1 MNMSDL
7 INQLKGPYFSFL
19 VANKDEYW
27 ERRGRVQRITGIKAE
42 YFHHPEALK
51 VPDCLISLVV
61 TAFGKA
67 HPKFSYYG
75 DTVYKTETL
84 NQLIGELQ
92 FQAERI
98 VCCQT
103 RQEFGSL
110 LTELFVSY
118 CQDSIGN
125 WRRHWPTIRQDVHK
139 AINTIISVA
148 EQARQ
153 ENRGLLV
160 LGV

>member
-1 MNMSDL
+1 MPDL
-7 INQLKGPYFSFL
+7 ISQLKGPYFSFL

-27 ERRGRVQRITGIKAE
+27 ERRGKVQRITGIKTE
-42 YFHHPEALK
+42 YFHHPDALK
-51 VPDCLISLVV
+51 LPDCLISLVV

-67 HPKFSYYG
+67 HTKFSYYG
-75 DTVYKTETL
+75 HTIYETETL
-84 NQLIGELQ
+84 NRLIGELQ

-98 VCCQT
+98 VGCRT

-118 CQDSIGN
+118 CKDSIGN
-125 WRRHWPTIRQDVHK
+125 WQQHWPTIKQDVRK
-139 AINTIISVA
+139 AINAIISVA

-153 ENRGLLV
+153 ENRVLLV